1 MSRKNNTNTNY
12 ESDNNW
18 MRFKRKC
25 FIIICVNSNGLAEY
39 LLMKCLKELMHANW
53 FCRFVSEF
61 QSSSGIYMPEKCIST
76 FKWGFRYNWLCY
88 QHCWPKLELCIWAS
102 NGQYLSKYS
111 LFHINTHTHTA
122 LYHLRKCIICVRNWY
137 RQWKMVR
144 SREWERNENSW
155 NAFAYRNEVEI
166 HLKHPKIIWNTLKI
180 DW

>member
-1 MSRKNNTNTNY
+1 MDWLSIYWWNVWKSWCTQIG
-12 ESDNNW
+12 
-18 MRFKRKC
+18 FVGLC
-25 FIIICVNSNGLAEY
+25 LNSKAAQVY
-39 LLMKCLKELMHANW
+39 ICLKSAFPHSNEDFVIIDFVISIVGQNW
-53 FCRFVSEF
+53 NYAFGPQTVN
-61 QSSSGIYMPEKCIST
+61 IYQNT
-76 FKWGFRYNWLCY
+76 RYFT
-88 QHCWPKLELCIWAS
+88 S
-102 NGQYLSKYS
+102 
-111 LFHINTHTHTA
+111 THTHTA